1 MILAALI
8 VAMLVLLFIRIPVA
22 ISMLLPCLVYAAL
35 SPDITLGVA
44 LQRCM
49 ASIDSFPLLAVPLF
63 VMTGYLS
70 NAGGLADRLFRLLL
84 SLFG

>member
-8 VAMLVLLFIRIPVA
+8 CAMMVLLFIRIPVA
-22 ISMLLPCLVYAAL
+22 ISMLLPCLVYAML

-49 ASIDSFPLLAVPLF
+49 A
-63 VMTGYLS
+63 
-70 NAGGLADRLFRLLL
+70 
-84 SLFG
+84 